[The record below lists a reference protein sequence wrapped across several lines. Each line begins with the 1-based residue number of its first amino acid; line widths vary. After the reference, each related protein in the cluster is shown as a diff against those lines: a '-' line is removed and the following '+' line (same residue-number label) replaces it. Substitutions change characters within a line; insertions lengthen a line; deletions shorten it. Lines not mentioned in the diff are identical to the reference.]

1 VAESVS
7 ERLVSL
13 PLYPRMSPDDVDDVL
28 EALHRVIAAHR
39 R

>member
-7 ERLVSL
+7 ERILSL
-13 PLYPRMSPDDVDDVL
+13 PLYPRMTPADLEDVL